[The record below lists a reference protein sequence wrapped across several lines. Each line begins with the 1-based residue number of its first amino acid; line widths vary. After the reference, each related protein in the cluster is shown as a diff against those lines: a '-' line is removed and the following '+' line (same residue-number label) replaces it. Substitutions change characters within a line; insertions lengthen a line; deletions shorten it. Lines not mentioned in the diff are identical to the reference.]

1 MKFIRRLLSMFKKI
15 LNKKSES
22 FTNQEKKFAQQS
34 TIFETI

>member
-22 FTNQEKKFAQQS
+22 FTNHENKFA
-34 TIFETI
+34 